1 MDDFREKLNL
11 DELYDRREEVHRLKT
26 EVFKRVL
33 QRVHTRIKLT
43 ARQNHGQLFCFFLV
57 PEFLVGLPRYDSAA
71 CIAYL
76 MDKLLD
82 NGFFVKYTHPNLV
95 FISWQ
100 HYMPRRQRLEF
111 RNQYGFTIDGFGNRV
126 KKHEVGKPSA
136 APTDP
141 NTLILKR
148 PNVPLTIKKK
158 DYKQVTTYKP
168 TGNFIY
174 NAALLKRIE
183 DGGKPT

>member
-1 MDDFREKLNL
+1 
-11 DELYDRREEVHRLKT
+11 
-26 EVFKRVL
+26 
-33 QRVHTRIKLT
+33 
-43 ARQNHGQLFCFFLV
+43 
-57 PEFLVGLPRYDSAA
+57 
-71 CIAYL
+71 

-82 NGFFVKYTHPNLV
+82 NGFFVKYRHPNLV

-126 KKHEVGKPSA
+126 KKKEPGKPSA
-136 APTDP
+136 TPTDP
-141 NTLILKR
+141 NTLILKK